1 MLSLFSS
8 DLAIDLGTANTCVY
22 ARGKGIVVNEPSIVA
37 INKVNGRVEAVGK
50 DAKDMLGR
58 TPGNIV
64 AIKPMKDGVIA
75 DFEVTEKMLT
85 YFIKKAHN
93 RNVWVRPRIV
103 IGVPSEITQVEK
115 RAVKDSA
122 YRAKASEVHLVEE
135 AMAAAIGAG
144 MPITEPSGN
153 MIVDIGGGTTDI
165 AVISLAGI
173 VYSKSVRVAGN
184 EMDESVI
191 QYIKKKYNL
200 LIGER
205 TAEQIKLEIGS
216 AFPLDEPMTMEI
228 KGRDLIEG
236 IPKTL
241 TITDAEIREALAEP
255 ISIIVNAV
263 RVALE
268 RTPPELSAD
277 IVDRGI
283 VLTGGGSLLKN
294 LDKHGR
300 MAALEMEL
308 QRQQDR
314 LREADRLREIADVKP
329 SLPFD
334 TLLAQVI
341 ATDGVPW
348 YRTVTL
354 NRGRADG
361 IALNAPVIS
370 TTGVVGRVVAVG
382 PRAAKVQ
389 LLLDHES
396 GLGVRIE
403 RSRITAVVS
412 GQAGFADHV
421 GNMMAMKFVPVLA
434 DVTVGDVVVTSGLD
448 RMFPKGLMVGR
459 VQSVKATGG
468 LFKDILV
475 APSAHFDRLAELM
488 VVRARPDGLE
498 LTEEVRPPEPKAV
511 PRGAAKTSPATR

>member
-1 MLSLFSS
+1 MNLRSITNLSFLSN
-8 DLAIDLGTANTCVY
+8 DLAIDLGTANTLVY
-22 ARGKGIVVNEPSIVA
+22 AKNKGIVVSEPSIVA
-37 INKVNGRVEAVGK
+37 VNKVTGKVEAVGK
-50 DAKDMLGR
+50 DAKEMLGR

-64 AIKPMKDGVIA
+64 AIRPMKDGVIA
-75 DFEVTEKMLT
+75 DFEITEKMLSH
-85 YFIKKAHN
+85 FIRKAHN
-93 RNVWVRPRIV
+93 RNTMVRPRII
-103 IGVPSEITQVEK
+103 IGIPSEVTQVEK

-122 YRAKASEVHLVEE
+122 LKAKASEVYLVDQ

-144 MPITEPSGN
+144 LPITEPSGN
-153 MIVDIGGGTTDI
+153 MVVDIGGGTTDI

-216 AFPLDEPMTMEI
+216 AFPLDEPVTMEI

-294 LDKHGR
+294 LDK
-300 MAALEMEL
+300 
-308 QRQQDR
+308 R
-314 LREADRLREIADVKP
+314 LREETGLPVAMAEDPLSSVVLGAGRMLSDFNLLRK
-329 SLPFD
+329 
-334 TLLAQVI
+334 
-341 ATDGVPW
+341 
-348 YRTVTL
+348 
-354 NRGRADG
+354 
-361 IALNAPVIS
+361 IS
-370 TTGVVGRVVAVG
+370 I
-382 PRAAKVQ
+382 
-389 LLLDHES
+389 D
-396 GLGVRIE
+396 
-403 RSRITAVVS
+403 
-412 GQAGFADHV
+412 
-421 GNMMAMKFVPVLA
+421 
-434 DVTVGDVVVTSGLD
+434 
-448 RMFPKGLMVGR
+448 
-459 VQSVKATGG
+459 
-468 LFKDILV
+468 
-475 APSAHFDRLAELM
+475 
-488 VVRARPDGLE
+488 
-498 LTEEVRPPEPKAV
+498 
-511 PRGAAKTSPATR
+511 